1 MPYPFSSAC
10 SPAHPSLRASVAA
23 ALLILLSAACN
34 KSPEGGHAGMGGPV
48 PVTAITAQAETLPL
62 TLEYAAQTLGSRE
75 VEVRARVTGI
85 LLKRNYVEGAKVKS
99 GQSLFTIDPAPFEA
113 SVARAEADTASAEA
127 RLEQA
132 QREAA
137 RLKPLLEHQA
147 VSRKEYDDAA
157 SSLSINRADLMGA
170 KARLRE
176 AKLNLEWTRV
186 QAPQHGISG
195 RALKSEGSLVSGP
208 DVLLTTVTQIDP
220 IQVIFGIPD
229 NERLQLLQDVSA
241 GRLQWPKDSRFKVTL
256 KLADGSVFNQSG
268 FTDFLD
274 MRVSRETGTREARGE
289 LPNPDGQLLPGQFVR
304 AILTGAQ
311 RIGVFRVPQRAV
323 LEGPQGKFVYIVGK
337 EGKAEQRP
345 VDTGEW
351 MNGDVVVFKGLSSG
365 EQVIVDGVVKLGPG
379 APVQVSPPAA
389 ASAAPASPAGTPGAD
404 GKQGG

>member
-1 MPYPFSSAC
+1 MPHPLSFHN
-10 SPAHPSLRASVAA
+10 PAHPTLRVPAVAA
-23 ALLILLSAACN
+23 LVLLLATACS
-34 KSPEGGHAGMGGPV
+34 KSPEGGHAGMGGPL
-48 PVTAITAQAETLPL
+48 PVTAITVQAETLPL

-85 LLKRNYVEGAKVKS
+85 LLKRNYVEGAKVKA

-113 SVARAEADTASAEA
+113 NLARAEADTASAEA

-241 GRLQWPKDSRFKVTL
+241 GRLQWPQDGRFKVTL
-256 KLADGSVFNQSG
+256 KLADGSVINQSG

-274 MRVSRETGTREARGE
+274 MRVSR
-289 LPNPDGQLLPGQFVR
+289 
-304 AILTGAQ
+304 
-311 RIGVFRVPQRAV
+311 
-323 LEGPQGKFVYIVGK
+323 
-337 EGKAEQRP
+337 
-345 VDTGEW
+345 
-351 MNGDVVVFKGLSSG
+351 
-365 EQVIVDGVVKLGPG
+365 
-379 APVQVSPPAA
+379 
-389 ASAAPASPAGTPGAD
+389 
-404 GKQGG
+404 